1 MSTGRLGAGDTA
13 IQPTILN
20 AKADLLTA
28 TAADTPAR
36 LAVGAN
42 GTVLTAAS
50 GEATGLQWAVPAAG
64 GKVLQVISAELDTQG
79 VSSSSTYADSGLT
92 ATITPTS
99 ATSTILVMSNCAIG
113 KDTGNTGVS
122 LRLLRGGTTIKE
134 FARRSAGTNGV
145 VENFVGTFSH
155 SYIDSPATT
164 SATTYKVQFASY
176 NNTAN
181 VYISGEFVGVREKST
196 ILLME
201 IGA

>member
-1 MSTGRLGAGDTA
+1 
-13 IQPTILN
+13 
-20 AKADLLTA
+20 
-28 TAADTPAR
+28 
-36 LAVGAN
+36 
-42 GTVLTAAS
+42 
-50 GEATGLQWAVPAAG
+50 
-64 GKVLQVISAELDTQG
+64 
-79 VSSSSTYADSGLT
+79 
-92 ATITPTS
+92 
-99 ATSTILVMSNCAIG
+99 
-113 KDTGNTGVS
+113 
-122 LRLLRGGTTIKE
+122 
-134 FARRSAGTNGV
+134 V